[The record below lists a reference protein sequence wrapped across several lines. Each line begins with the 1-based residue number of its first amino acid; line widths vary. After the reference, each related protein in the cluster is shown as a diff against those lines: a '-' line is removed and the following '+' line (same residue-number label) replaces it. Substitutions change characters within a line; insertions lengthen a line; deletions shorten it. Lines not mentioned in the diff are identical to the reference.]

1 MYYKTNEA
9 GCWWWRISYFA
20 ALAVMSWLEGGAP
33 QTSGVEA
40 LFYGNTFARL
50 LGGLWARFALL
61 ISVAISMVLGVL
73 LAGDDQENR
82 WCAFVPV
89 LFKAVRIVPVLV
101 WLFLF
106 GAKLLNIHL
115 DPELASVLVF
125 TLWGTAEMGD
135 LVRGAVTSLPAH
147 QRESGRALGLT
158 EAQVSR
164 YVVVPQAVRR
174 LVPSAINLATRM
186 IKTTSLVMLIN
197 VVEVL
202 KVGQQI
208 IEATSLFTGPTV
220 SLWVYGC
227 IFLLYF
233 ISLLSHFACQ
243 QEAGKQMGGRINPGK
258 GGNLADANRTEQ
270 RAVGAGAYSQRNM
283 RA

>member
-1 MYYKTNEA
+1 MQA
-9 GCWWWRISYFA
+9 
-20 ALAVMSWLEGGAP
+20 
-33 QTSGVEA
+33 SGIEA
-40 LFYGNTFARL
+40 LFLGNNFARL
-50 LGGLWARFALL
+50 LGGLWVTVRIAL

-73 LAGDDQENR
+73 LGRVMTRKNR
-82 WCAFVPV
+82 LVRFLCRLYLEAM
-89 LFKAVRIVPVLV
+89 RIVPVLV

-106 GAKLLNIHL
+106 NFGIPKLLNVHL
-115 DPELASVLVF
+115 DPELASILVF

-158 EAQVSR
+158 EFQVSR

-174 LVPSAINLATRM
+174 LIPSAINLATRM

-208 IEATSLFTGPTV
+208 IESTSLFTGPTV

-233 ISLLSHFACQ
+233 LICYPISLLS
-243 QEAGKQMGGRINPGK
+243 KR
-258 GGNLADANRTEQ
+258 LANKWADQ
-270 RAVGAGAYSQRNM
+270 
-283 RA
+283 

>member
-1 MYYKTNEA
+1 MQA
-9 GCWWWRISYFA
+9 
-20 ALAVMSWLEGGAP
+20 
-33 QTSGVEA
+33 SGVEA
-40 LFYGNTFARL
+40 LFYGNNFARL
-50 LGGLWARFALL
+50 MGGLWVTIRIAL

-73 LAGDDQENR
+73 FGLVMTKKSRVVRFLCRFYLEAM
-82 WCAFVPV
+82 
-89 LFKAVRIVPVLV
+89 RIVPVLV

-106 GAKLLNIHL
+106 NFGVPKLLNIHL

-233 ISLLSHFACQ
+233 IICYPISLVS
-243 QEAGKQMGGRINPGK
+243 KK
-258 GGNLADANRTEQ
+258 LANKWADE
-270 RAVGAGAYSQRNM
+270 
-283 RA
+283 